1 MSYLDI
7 SEIRSIQ
14 IDHTSR
20 CNLLCT
26 QCARV
31 DRGKLNPLVPMDDL
45 TVEDYKVI
53 FPKEIIKN
61 IIIVTQCGNY
71 GDVVASNTFLD
82 CLDWLRTN
90 GYNRHIN
97 VITNGSARSAD
108 WWKELAKILGKEGK
122 VTFSIDGLADTNH
135 LYRVNSNWNKLREN
149 IKTFIN
155 AGGRARW
162 DYLVFEHN
170 EHQVEAAKVLA
181 KEWGFEGF
189 YVKKTNRFINNKNYK
204 TDTSKTSTKKIN
216 MAKEKKYQSNFDEIV
231 QEYGSWS
238 NYVDSTEIE
247 CKFKKQNALFVDF
260 EARLW
265 PCTWV
270 GAPIYFAGADNIQK
284 QQIHKILTHY
294 SWHFNSLRHYNLQE
308 VLNHDWFKSQ
318 LIESWHGKQ
327 SDNPIGKLMSCGRT
341 CGTSYDFSS
350 SSEDNRKLTTFK
362 EVKSAIY

>member
-1 MSYLDI
+1 MSYLDL

-20 CNLLCT
+20 CNLLCP

-31 DRGKLNPLVPMDDL
+31 DQGKLNPLVPFDEL

-53 FPKEIIKN
+53 FPKEIIKS
-61 IIIVTQCGNY
+61 ITLVTQCGNY

-108 WWKELAKILGKEGK
+108 WWKDLAKILGKQGK
-122 VTFSIDGLADTNH
+122 VTFSIDGLKDTNH
-135 LYRVNSNWNKLREN
+135 LYRVNSDWDKIIEN
-149 IKTFIN
+149 VKTFIK

-170 EHQVEAAKVLA
+170 EHQVQAAKTLA
-181 KEWGFEGF
+181 KEWKFEGF
-189 YVKKTNRFINNKNYK
+189 YVKKTNRFISNKNYK
-204 TDTSKTSTKKIN
+204 TDTNKTMTKKIN
-216 MAKEKKYQSNFDEIV
+216 IAKKVKYQSNFDEIV

-238 NYVDSTEIE
+238 NYVDITEIE

-270 GAPIYFAGADNIQK
+270 GAPIYFSRKDNIQK
-284 QQIHKILTHY
+284 QQIHKILNHY
-294 SWHFNSLRHYNLQE
+294 GWHFNSLRHFNLQD
-308 VLNHDWFKSQ
+308 VLNHEWFNNK
-318 LIESWHGKQ
+318 LIESWNGLQ
-327 SDNPIGKLMSCGRT
+327 SDNPIGKLMTCGRT

-350 SSEDNRKLTTFK
+350 SSENNRELTTFK
-362 EVKSAIY
+362 EVKNAIY

>member
-1 MSYLDI
+1 MSYLDL

-20 CNLLCT
+20 CNLLCP

-31 DRGKLNPLVPMDDL
+31 TGQGKINPVMPIDEL

-61 IIIVTQCGNY
+61 VIRITQCGNY
-71 GDVVASNTFLD
+71 GDVIASNTILD

-90 GYNRHIN
+90 EYKGYIN
-97 VITNGSARSAD
+97 VITNGSARTPP
-108 WWKELAKILGKEGK
+108 WWKELAKILGKNGK

-135 LYRVNSNWNKLREN
+135 LYRVNSSWDKIVEN
-149 IKTFIN
+149 IKAFIG
-155 AGGRARW
+155 AGGNARW

-170 EHQVEAAKVLA
+170 EHQIEAAKFLA
-181 KEWGFEGF
+181 KEWGFKGF
-189 YVKKTNRFINNKNYK
+189 YVKKTNRFITNKNYK
-204 TDTSKTSTKKIN
+204 TDTSKTTTKKVNI
-216 MAKEKKYQSNFDEIV
+216 ATEVKYQSNFDRIV

-238 NYVDSTEIE
+238 NYVDATSIE
-247 CKFKKQNALFVDF
+247 CKFKKQKTLFVDF

-270 GAPIYFAGADNIQK
+270 AAPIYFTGDDNIQK
-284 QQIHKILTHY
+284 EQVHKILNY
-294 SWHFNSLRHYNLQE
+294 YGWNFNSLRHFTLQQ
-308 VLNHDWFKSQ
+308 VLNHEWFEKK
-318 LIESWHGKQ
+318 LVESW
-327 SDNPIGKLMSCGRT
+327 SSSYPSADAIGKLMTCGRT

-350 SSEDNRKLTTFK
+350 SSDNNRKLTTF
-362 EVKSAIY
+362 